1 MKRIDLLNGTRLLAK
16 KKIDESN
23 GTLMLATS
31 YCEGQRLGDITVSWE
46 DWLDED
52 IDEDEV
58 DEVEAELADPTT
70 EDGPRPLNATK
81 WPTSVT
87 SSKDSAPAPTGT

>member
-1 MKRIDLLNGTRLLAK
+1 VKRIDLLNGTRLLAK
-16 KKIDESN
+16 KKIEESN

-31 YCEGQRLGDITVSWE
+31 YCEGQRLGDITASWE

-58 DEVEAELADPTT
+58 EDVEAELADPTE
-70 EDGPRPLNATK
+70 EDEVPPPNVTK

-87 SSKDSAPAPTGT
+87 SSKDSVQAPTGT